1 MNKYIIIMILILM
14 SYFKVLFYHE
24 FLGKDKKVLITYIDN
39 LGYVKYLKFHI
50 AMESLATED
59 V

>member
-1 MNKYIIIMILILM
+1 M